1 LYDGFN
7 LHQTIAAKRKKMNCR
22 RFFAALLLIGAG
34 AALQAETLVVFG
46 DDGYFPVV
54 HLKDGTP
61 AGVLPAILAH
71 AESLT
76 GDSYVLKLSP
86 WKRAYELAVRAEGGV
101 LGVSF
106 NQERAKTFDFSKSI
120 FDDDIQI
127 VALKSRTFAFA
138 KLEDLKGK
146 VIGGVLGASYGDEVD
161 RAIAEGLFTVERDV
175 GQSGRLRKLL
185 AGRLDAA
192 FIGNGNAGF
201 LEVVGSVAELRTHRS
216 DFVILPKPLARD
228 PLHLAFSKTMN
239 KRAALARFDAALEKM
254 KKSGQLQST
263 IAAAMQ

>member
-1 LYDGFN
+1 
-7 LHQTIAAKRKKMNCR
+7 MNCR
-22 RFFAALLLIGAG
+22 RFLAVLLLIGACG
-34 AALQAETLVVFG
+34 ALQAETLVVFG
-46 DDGYFPVV
+46 DDSYFPVV
-54 HLKDGTP
+54 HLKNGKP
-61 AGVLPAILAH
+61 AGVLPAVLTRVEA
-71 AESLT
+71 LT
-76 GDSYVLKLSP
+76 GDTYEVRLSP

-106 NQERAKTFDFSKSI
+106 NQERAKTFDFSKPI

-127 VALKSRTFAFA
+127 VTLKSHIFTFN

-146 VIGGVLGASYGDEVD
+146 VIGGVLGASYGEEVD
-161 RAIAEGLFTVERDV
+161 HAIADGLFTVERDV

-192 FIGNGNAGF
+192 LIGNGNAGF
-201 LEVVGSVAELRTHRS
+201 SGVVDSVAELRAHRNE
-216 DFVILPKPLARD
+216 FAILPKALAHD

-239 KRAALARFDAALEKM
+239 KRAALARFDAALEKL

-263 IAAAMQ
+263 IAAAMR